1 MYRFAFWAKRTS
13 VPGYLKTVLICTTS
27 EAHGLGR
34 GKPVSPSGVR
44 LSGTPVPQAGLFTC
58 LANASCPCWLWVP
71 VPSVMTFPFPLGPGL
86 TLPIAPMCIGCC
98 RCRRKQGF
106 FELCQNCVGFC
117 FICRMCLMC
126 VILVVCVISSS
137 LRVNLQD
144 DYVAEHPSPH
154 PPFKQRLPSLVG
166 RQLMI

>member
-126 VILVVCVISSS
+126 VILVLISSS